1 MNFLHY
7 TVTTGPREAV
17 RVYLTG
23 SAANVLVMDDPN
35 FQKFKAGQ
43 AYRYYGGHYTV
54 SPAFIKPPF
63 PGRWNVVVNLG
74 GLDGMPGAGTV
85 NAVVQVVHA

>member
-7 TVTTGPREAV
+7 TVTTGPSEAV

-23 SAANVLVMDDPN
+23 SAANVLVMDDVN
-35 FQKFKAGQ
+35 FLSFKSGQ
-43 AYRYYGGHYTV
+43 AYRYYGGHYTR
-54 SPAFIKPPF
+54 SPAIIKPPSS
-63 PGRWNVVVNLG
+63 GRWNVVVNLG
-74 GLDGMPGAGTV
+74 GLAGTV

>member
-7 TVTTGPREAV
+7 VVTTGPREAV

-35 FQKFKAGQ
+35 IQNFKIGQ
-43 AYRYYGGHYTV
+43 PYRYYGGLYTL
-54 SPAFIKPPF
+54 SPAIIKPPY

-74 GLDGMPGAGTV
+74 GLPGTV
-85 NAVVQVVHA
+85 NTVVQVVHA